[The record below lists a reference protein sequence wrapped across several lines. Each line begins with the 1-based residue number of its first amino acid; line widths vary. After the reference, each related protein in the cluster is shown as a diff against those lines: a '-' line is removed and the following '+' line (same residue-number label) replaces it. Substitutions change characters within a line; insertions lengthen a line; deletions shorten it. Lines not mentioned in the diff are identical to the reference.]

1 MKKERKMDIN
11 EIKKAI
17 IEASNKYDKEQIR
30 LARQKK
36 LRLAQEIEWFSSIE
50 HREPTSENYF
60 RGNYN
65 KGIIRQQ
72 Q

>member
-1 MKKERKMDIN
+1 MDINDIN

-17 IEASNKYDKEQIR
+17 IKASNQYDKEQIR
-30 LARQKK
+30 LAKQKK

-60 RGNYN
+60 LGNYN

>member
-1 MKKERKMDIN
+1 MDIN

-17 IEASNKYDKEQIR
+17 IKASNQYDKEQIR
-30 LARQKK
+30 LAKQKK

-60 RGNYN
+60 LGNYN

>member
-1 MKKERKMDIN
+1 MDIN

-17 IEASNKYDKEQIR
+17 IKASNQYDKEQIR
-30 LARQKK
+30 LAKQKK

-50 HREPTSENYF
+50 HREPTSEIYF
-60 RGNYN
+60 LGNYN